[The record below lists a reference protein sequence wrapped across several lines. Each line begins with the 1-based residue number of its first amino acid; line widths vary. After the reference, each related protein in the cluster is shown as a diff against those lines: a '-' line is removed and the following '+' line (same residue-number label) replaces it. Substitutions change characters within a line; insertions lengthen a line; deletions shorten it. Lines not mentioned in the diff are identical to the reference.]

1 MVEAVGVEPVF
12 HSIESITYALSMGYK
27 FLKSPE
33 CRGVGTSL
41 VQILSLVQN
50 QALSYTLSP
59 VGTNLVRRLP
69 QRYRFAI
76 AISGQF

>member
-1 MVEAVGVEPVF
+1 MVEAAGVEQVF
-12 HSIESITYALSMGYK
+12 HSMKSITYALSMGYK

-41 VQILSLVQN
+41 VQILFFVQN
-50 QALSYTLSP
+50 QAPSRGFSP
-59 VGTNLVRRLP
+59 VGTNLVHGLP

>member
-1 MVEAVGVEPVF
+1 MVEAAGVEQVF

-41 VQILSLVQN
+41 VQILFLVQN
-50 QALSYTLSP
+50 QALP
-59 VGTNLVRRLP
+59 RRFHRLVQIWYVDFRSV
-69 QRYRFAI
+69 I
-76 AISGQF
+76 ALR